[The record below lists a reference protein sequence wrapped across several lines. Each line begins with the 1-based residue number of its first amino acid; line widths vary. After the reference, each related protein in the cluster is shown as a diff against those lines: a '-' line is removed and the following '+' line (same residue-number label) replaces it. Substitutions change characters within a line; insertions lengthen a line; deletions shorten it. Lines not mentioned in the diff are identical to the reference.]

1 MAAYT
6 AGFMTHVTCRL
17 TAKTRDQLRNP
28 KLGNRVRGYLY
39 LLFHLMYKNVQKN
52 SGRQKQHGSICWPG
66 RNPSSVRNIAL
77 NGESGHRPGQLI
89 DVLARGRHPPRRCWS
104 RAQCGR
110 ISVLKIQDRKS
121 TDYTG
126 RCLAEIRGL
135 LSPPLQRRG
144 IPPSSFL
151 ISNMLIAVYKIKI
164 LCHLLEFSAH
174 FRSLLTV

>member
-39 LLFHLMYKNVQKN
+39 LLFYLMYKNAQKN

-66 RNPSSVRNIAL
+66 RNPSSVQNIAL
-77 NGESGHRPGQLI
+77 NGEIGHRPGQLI
-89 DVLARGRHPPRRCWS
+89 DVLARGRHQPRRCWS
-104 RAQCGR
+104 PAQCGR

-121 TDYTG
+121 TDHTG

-135 LSPPLQRRG
+135 LSPPCRG
-144 IPPSSFL
+144 EAFLFPPL
-151 ISNMLIAVYKIKI
+151 
-164 LCHLLEFSAH
+164 
-174 FRSLLTV
+174 